1 MQIVRKV
8 GGNLD
13 LMRLESCVYLE
24 NISRKRCLGL
34 DARRF
39 LSREYLE
46 KIKLVEF
53 DQFGIEVFLFSASD
67 LVSG

>member
-1 MQIVRKV
+1 MQIVRNV
-8 GGNLD
+8 GRNLD

-24 NISRKRCLGL
+24 SILRKRWMGF
-34 DARRF
+34 DVWRF

-53 DQFGIEVFLFSASD
+53 DQFGIEVSSFSASD
-67 LVSG
+67 LVSV